1 MSSSSKQRARASA
14 EAFLQ
19 GFYNSTMEEQVE
31 VEMDEQVE
39 VEEEQVEVKLDEL
52 EVEVEEDQVVVEE
65 DDQLLR
71 FYDRCPKYQEE
82 VSVVHPQLPQVKG
95 SYKAAVAELERS
107 PAFLEM
113 VARVGR
119 RAGVELTLE
128 EITLVW
134 NICRWPALATPRPRA
149 GSRWPGTLG
158 WPAPGAPCSTP
169 GTSPCW
175 RTGRTSST
183 STSSSWPPPP
193 PAGTRQCR

>member
-39 VEEEQVEVKLDEL
+39 VEEEQVEMKLDEL

-82 VSVVHPQLPQVKG
+82 VSVVHPQLTH
-95 SYKAAVAELERS
+95 R
-107 PAFLEM
+107 
-113 VARVGR
+113 
-119 RAGVELTLE
+119 
-128 EITLVW
+128 
-134 NICRWPALATPRPRA
+134 
-149 GSRWPGTLG
+149 
-158 WPAPGAPCSTP
+158 
-169 GTSPCW
+169 
-175 RTGRTSST
+175 
-183 STSSSWPPPP
+183 
-193 PAGTRQCR
+193 